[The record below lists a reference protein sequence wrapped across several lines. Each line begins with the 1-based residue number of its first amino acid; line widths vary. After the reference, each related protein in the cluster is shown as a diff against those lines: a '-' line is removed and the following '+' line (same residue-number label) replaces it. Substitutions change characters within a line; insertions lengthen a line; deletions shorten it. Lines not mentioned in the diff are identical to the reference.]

1 MSLSTADKV
10 FLVVSLIDFGGMIA
24 CIGVALH
31 LAYTRMDELLEH
43 LKNCSAI
50 MIRAPLRHGGP
61 WGKLL
66 LVGGISGIVT
76 FPNFYLKRGQLN
88 PEELRDFPAQLKRTL
103 ARLQWSLIS
112 FLLLMLVLWVVVE
125 LELV

>member
-1 MSLSTADKV
+1 
-10 FLVVSLIDFGGMIA
+10 
-24 CIGVALH
+24 
-31 LAYTRMDELLEH
+31 MDLMLECS
-43 LKNCSAI
+43 KNSSAV
-50 MIRAPLRHGGP
+50 MTLAPLRHGGP

-66 LVGGISGIVT
+66 FVGGISGIVT
-76 FPNFYLKRGQLN
+76 FPNFYLNRGRLS
-88 PEELRDFPAQLKRTL
+88 PEDLRDFPAQLKRTL